1 MTSTNHQPLVIQL
14 LGQARSGKDFTA
26 TNLKLYYESIG
37 KSVEIMSYAAPMKQ
51 IAATLFGITLEQ
63 LDDFKNNSNRVS
75 IEVYDGQ
82 SNGAAYRG
90 NLLVESNFRIFLQK
104 LGNEAVKPLLGDAI
118 LANLMQSAIAQSS
131 ADILIIPDCRF
142 RVELAAIGGTTI
154 RVINS
159 TLLEPMQHASELE
172 LADFVTDFVLDN
184 TDYQVNL
191 ATIAELATRV
201 CPMDFTIQ
209 L

>member
-90 NLLVESNFRIFLQK
+90 NLLVESN
-104 LGNEAVKPLLGDAI
+104 
-118 LANLMQSAIAQSS
+118 
-131 ADILIIPDCRF
+131 
-142 RVELAAIGGTTI
+142 
-154 RVINS
+154 
-159 TLLEPMQHASELE
+159 
-172 LADFVTDFVLDN
+172 
-184 TDYQVNL
+184 Y
-191 ATIAELATRV
+191 
-201 CPMDFTIQ
+201 
-209 L
+209 